1 MANRDYN
8 PSTEFPPEPLS
19 GVPAGVITAVVLPS
33 C

>member
-19 GVPAGVITAVVLPS
+19 GVSAGVIAAGR
-33 C
+33 